1 MVYYQYKIF
10 KNNKK
15 ITCTFF
21 YHFPSGNREK
31 IKKNSFFCHKLWKK
45 NCDRNRIRNTNTTY
59 TRKNKKKIKKLF
71 VIFKKTKIDIMLS
84 IPTDR
89 MSGRRSSSITC
100 RSLVGR
106 RTSSYI
112 TSNSSDPFKVSFFVF
127 VIINI
132 IQCCVVLVHIE
143 L

>member
-1 MVYYQYKIF
+1 MYFFLSFSLRKSRE
-10 KNNKK
+10 NKEK
-15 ITCTFF
+15 QFF
-21 YHFPSGNREK
+21 FSQA
-31 IKKNSFFCHKLWKK
+31 LKK